1 MVISKY
7 PSKISLPQNNPGISS
22 VLEYLIGKFP
32 DINPE
37 VWQQRVADGKV
48 HWHDGTLITATSPFQ
63 PQQRVYYYREV
74 ENEPTIPFE
83 EKIIFQDEHIL
94 VAYKPHF
101 LAATPGGIYV
111 NECLQNR
118 LRNKTGIDNLQA
130 LHRLDRATA
139 GLVLFSVNP
148 DTRYLYHNLF
158 QTQKIHKT
166 YQAIAIDMA
175 IDRTMIC
182 NNDNNRKALTGKKW
196 KVKNRIIK
204 SNPPFLMKVVEGEPN
219 SHSLIHCIQQSDE
232 RALFELHPIT
242 GKTHQLRL
250 HMQSI
255 GWPLLNDK
263 YYPTLQPET
272 EDDFS
277 RPLQLLAKKLRF
289 NDPVTERERVFSC
302 DTELQF

>member
-7 PSKISLPQNNPGISS
+7 PSKISLPHNNPGINS
-22 VLEYLIGKFP
+22 VLEYLIEKFP
-32 DINPE
+32 DIHPE

-158 QTQKIHKT
+158 QTHQIHKT
-166 YQAIAIDMA
+166 YQAIARVDIK
-175 IDRTMIC
+175 
-182 NNDNNRKALTGKKW
+182 NKDNEKYKKALLGKKW
-196 KVKNRIIK
+196 EIKNQIIK
-204 SNPPFLMKVVEGEPN
+204 STPPFLMKVVEGEPN
-219 SHSLIHCIQQSDE
+219 SHSLIQCIQQSDE

-250 HMQSI
+250 HMQTI

-277 RPLQLLAKKLRF
+277 RPLQLLAKELRF
-289 NDPVTERERVFSC
+289 IDPVTERKRDFCC
-302 DTELQF
+302 DMDKIYTL